1 MEQLAIIIPAYKPDY
16 IEKTLIS
23 INNQTNKNFKVYI
36 GDDAS
41 PHELKHIADKFKYSI
56 DIVYHKFEENLGGT
70 SLTKQWER
78 CVELSEEKFIWL
90 FSDDDIMSPTAVDS
104 FYKHQKLKPDSSLF
118 KFFTK
123 MIDENGDEIKL
134 YFDKTNNE
142 RDQILPQQFLN
153 SRLGYDR
160 FRSYMVE
167 YIFDRK
173 IFLENRF
180 VDFPLAW
187 ASDDATWIK
196 YSLKN
201 NGIDI
206 IPDFVY
212 WRFSGKNISSDNS
225 NKDVIEKK
233 LLAIEQY
240 IQWLSTEIDGKLI
253 INKQILASWMVN
265 QVIFMF
271 SDKDKL
277 ESYLHSRYLTFFTK
291 EEIEKALKKFYSKE
305 KVKKIKEFIRL
316 LIGK

>member
-1 MEQLAIIIPAYKPDY
+1 MKQLAIIIPAYKPDY
-16 IEKTLIS
+16 IEKTLMS
-23 INNQTNKNFKVYI
+23 INNQTNKNFTVYI

-41 PHELKHIADKFKYSI
+41 PYELKHIVDKFKSSI
-56 DIVYHKFEENLGGT
+56 DIVYHKFEKNLGGT

-104 FYKHQKLKPDSSLF
+104 FYKYQKLKPDSSLF
-118 KFFTK
+118 KFFTR
-123 MIDENGDEIKL
+123 MIDENGNEIKL

-142 RDQILPQQFLN
+142 KDRILPQQFLN
-153 SRLGYDR
+153 RRLEYDR

-173 IFLENRF
+173 IFSENRF

-206 IPDFVY
+206 IPDFIS
-212 WRFSGKNISSDNS
+212 WRFSGKNISSDNFS
-225 NKDVIEKK
+225 KDVMEKK
-233 LLAIEQY
+233 LLAIKQY
-240 IQWLSTEIDGKLI
+240 MVWLTTEIDNQLVV
-253 INKQILASWMVN
+253 NKQILASWTVN
-265 QVIFMF
+265 QVAFMF
-271 SDKDKL
+271 SDNDKL
-277 ESYLHSRYLTFFTK
+277 KKYLFSTYSAFFTE
-291 EEIEKALKKFYSKE
+291 EEIEKALKKFYNKKKIE
-305 KVKKIKEFIRL
+305 KVKEFIRL
-316 LIGK
+316 LMVK

>member
-41 PHELKHIADKFKYSI
+41 PHELKHIADKFKDSI

-123 MIDENGDEIKL
+123 MIDENGHEIKL
-134 YFDKTNNE
+134 YFDKTNDE
-142 RDQILPQQFLN
+142 KDQILPQQFLD
-153 SRLGYDR
+153 SRLRYDR

-225 NKDVIEKK
+225 NKDVMEKK

-240 IQWLSTEIDGKLI
+240 IQWLSTEIDGKLL
-253 INKQILASWMVN
+253 INKQILAGWMVN
-265 QVIFMF
+265 QAAFMF
-271 SDKDKL
+271 SENDKL
-277 ESYLHSRYLTFFTK
+277 DKYLYSKYHIFFTK
-291 EEIEKALKKFYSKE
+291 EEIENALKKFYSKE
-305 KVKKIKEFIRL
+305 KVKKIKEFIKL

>member
-1 MEQLAIIIPAYKPDY
+1 MKQLAIIIPAYKPDY
-16 IEKTLIS
+16 IEKTLVS
-23 INNQTNKNFKVYI
+23 INNQTNKNFTVYI

-41 PHELKHIADKFKYSI
+41 PYELKQIVDKFKGSI

-78 CVELSEEKFIWL
+78 CIELSEEKFIWL

-104 FYKHQKLKPDSSLF
+104 FYKYQKLKPDSSLF

-123 MIDENGDEIKL
+123 MIDENGNEIKL
-134 YFDKTNNE
+134 YFDKTNKE
-142 RDQILPQQFLN
+142 KDQILPQQFLD

-167 YIFDRK
+167 YIFDRE
-173 IFLENRF
+173 IFSENRF

-201 NGIDI
+201 KGIDI
-206 IPDFVY
+206 IPDFVQ

-240 IQWLSTEIDGKLI
+240 ILWLNTEIDGKLS
-253 INKQILASWMVN
+253 INKQMLVSWMVN
-265 QVIFMF
+265 QVAFMF
-271 SDKDKL
+271 PDNDKFKK
-277 ESYLHSRYLTFFTK
+277 YLHSTYINYFTK
-291 EEIEKALKKFYSKE
+291 EEIEKALKKFYNQE
-305 KVKKIKEFIRL
+305 RVKKIKEFIKL

>member
-1 MEQLAIIIPAYKPDY
+1 MKQLAIIIPAYKPDY

-41 PHELKHIADKFKYSI
+41 PYELKHIVDKFKNSI

-104 FYKHQKLKPDSSLF
+104 FYKYQKLKPDSSLF

-123 MIDENGDEIKL
+123 MIDENGNEIKL

-142 RDQILPQQFLN
+142 KDQILPQQFLD

-173 IFLENRF
+173 IFVENRF

-201 NGIDI
+201 KGIDI

-225 NKDVIEKK
+225 NKHVIEKK

-240 IQWLSTEIDGKLI
+240 ILWLNTEVDGKLP
-253 INKQILASWMVN
+253 INKQILASWMIN
-265 QVIFMF
+265 QVVSMF

-277 ESYLHSRYLTFFTK
+277 DRYLQDKYLTFFTK
-291 EEIEKALKKFYSKE
+291 EEIEKALKKFYNKE
-305 KVKKIKEFIRL
+305 RVKKIKDFIRL

>member
-1 MEQLAIIIPAYKPDY
+1 MKQLAIIIPAYKPDY

-23 INNQTNKNFKVYI
+23 INNQTNKNFTVYI

-41 PHELKHIADKFKYSI
+41 PYELKHIVDKFNGSI
-56 DIVYHKFEENLGGT
+56 DIVYHKFEDNLGGT

-90 FSDDDIMSPTAVDS
+90 FSDDDIMDPTAVDS
-104 FYKHQKLKPDSSLF
+104 FYKYQKLKPDSSLF

-123 MIDENGDEIKL
+123 MIDENGNEIKL

-142 RDQILPQQFLN
+142 KDRILPQQFLDR
-153 SRLGYDR
+153 RLGYDR
-160 FRSYMVE
+160 FRSYIVE

-187 ASDDATWIK
+187 SSDDATWIK

-206 IPDFVY
+206 IPDFVH
-212 WRFSGKNISSDNS
+212 WRYSGKNISSDNS

-233 LLAIEQY
+233 LTAIEQY
-240 IQWLSTEIDGKLI
+240 IVWLTTEIDGKLLV
-253 INKQILASWMVN
+253 NRQLLASWVVN
-265 QVIFMF
+265 QVAHMF
-271 SDKDKL
+271 SDNDKL
-277 ESYLHSRYLTFFTK
+277 NRYLYSKYSDFFTK
-291 EEIEKALKKFYSKE
+291 EEIEKALKKFYNKKKAE
-305 KVKKIKEFIRL
+305 KIKKVIRL